1 MAKKSGGSFDQ
12 SGEIPFSFIDI
23 TELLVHVP
31 PRGRRT
37 AILTV
42 RSETGVHE
50 VRADL
55 SSQDVMDIANIVR
68 KSAHPD

>member
-1 MAKKSGGSFDQ
+1 MAKKSGGSIDQ

-42 RSETGVHE
+42 RS
-50 VRADL
+50 
-55 SSQDVMDIANIVR
+55 
-68 KSAHPD
+68 